1 MIALERPVAVERQ
14 HFRQSVSHFATGIA
28 IVSCLD
34 DDEHPRGMTVNSFTS
49 VSLDPPSVLV
59 SLKPGRTHTL
69 VQRRGRYGVSV
80 LTDDQERWSQ
90 HFSGRPQPDLDVA
103 WETHGQV
110 PVLRGALAWF
120 ACEVDHR
127 VAVHDHMLFVARV
140 VDCGHAGG
148 EPLMFYASRF
158 HRPHAGRGG
167 LTAHPDR
174 EASTEL
180 IRSSCPRAPGSAP
193 PSPGTAPR

>member
-1 MIALERPVAVERQ
+1 MIALEQPVAVERQ

-34 DDEHPRGMTVNSFTS
+34 DDDHPRGMTVNSFTS

-127 VAVHDHMLFVARV
+127 VEVHDHTLFVARV
-140 VDCGHAGG
+140 IDCGHAGG

-158 HRPHAGRGG
+158 HRRP
-167 LTAHPDR
+167 AHPGESGADA
-174 EASTEL
+174 ASAGL